1 MKYDAPER
9 YYHTKV
15 KRGVSGKHETFIML
29 GGLLW
34 DRKDILPTETLS
46 LKVVGTNGALPRK
59 SLRETQIQDTDIAEP
74 NIKW

>member
-59 SLRETQIQDTDIAEP
+59 SLRKPRFKTLI
-74 NIKW
+74 